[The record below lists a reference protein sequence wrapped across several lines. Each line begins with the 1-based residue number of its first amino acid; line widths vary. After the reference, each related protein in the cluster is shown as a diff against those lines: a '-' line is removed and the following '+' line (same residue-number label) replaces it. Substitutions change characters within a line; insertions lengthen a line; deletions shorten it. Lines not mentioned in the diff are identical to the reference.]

1 MVNAGRKNNKELF
14 SNKESTMLMWG
25 IFVACSVV
33 SANVV
38 VAKIDAVAQE
48 NESFYHISTVHAETM
63 VPPAV

>member
-1 MVNAGRKNNKELF
+1 MGNAARRNNKELF
-14 SNKESTMLMWG
+14 SKKESTMLMWG

-48 NESFYHISTVHAETM
+48 NESFYQISTVHAET
-63 VPPAV
+63 VLIW